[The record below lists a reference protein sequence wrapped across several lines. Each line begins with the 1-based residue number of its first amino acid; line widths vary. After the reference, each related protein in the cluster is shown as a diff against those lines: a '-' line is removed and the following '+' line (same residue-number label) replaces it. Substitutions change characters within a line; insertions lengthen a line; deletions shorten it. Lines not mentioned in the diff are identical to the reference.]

1 MFRGNNSPLR
11 DIFILLFEGH
21 VREELWGFCATALT
35 INNSGVLLGNKW
47 RDLEVKGL
55 KKLTVLK
62 LENHKM
68 SVIRDCLFNGF
79 AVNAT
84 R

>member
-1 MFRGNNSPLR
+1 MFRGKNSPLR
-11 DIFILLFEGH
+11 DIFPLLFEGH
-21 VREELWGFCATALT
+21 VREELWGFFCATALT
-35 INNSGVLLGNKW
+35 INNLGVLLGNKW

-55 KKLTVLK
+55 KNS

-68 SVIRDCLFNGF
+68 SVIRDCLFNRF